1 MSMGFDSIAFAIIGF
16 SASFIFCVSNLKRWQ
31 KQQITEEKLSH
42 ISKALENAEERVLRF
57 QERHDRILSQ
67 VCSFYLANKELV
79 EALEGARAAMNE
91 AMEFAANLRRMQTN
105 IIINYP
111 DEVDAIM
118 LYRSNEDSG
127 RRPASQGPT

>member
-1 MSMGFDSIAFAIIGF
+1 MGFDRIVFAIIGF

-31 KQQITEEKLSH
+31 KQQITAEKLRH
-42 ISKALENAEERVLRF
+42 ISEALEHAEERVLRF

-91 AMEFAANLRRMQTN
+91 AMEFAANLRRMQTK
-105 IIINYP
+105 IISSFP

-127 RRPASQGPT
+127 RRPASDQGPT